1 MDSLQAALRLKNPDS
16 SSSQRPTA
24 ADSAAGKATA
34 ALHSI
39 TRDIVLR
46 GIRKLQITFFN
57 ECLEGEELETHVWQD
72 GKAEKELVYF
82 SIVKNGEDVCQI
94 KLWFFTS
101 LVEEEEEEEF
111 PF

>member
-1 MDSLQAALRLKNPDS
+1 MDSLQAALRLKNLDS

-24 ADSAAGKATA
+24 ADSAAGKARA

-101 LVEEEEEEEF
+101 LV
-111 PF
+111 